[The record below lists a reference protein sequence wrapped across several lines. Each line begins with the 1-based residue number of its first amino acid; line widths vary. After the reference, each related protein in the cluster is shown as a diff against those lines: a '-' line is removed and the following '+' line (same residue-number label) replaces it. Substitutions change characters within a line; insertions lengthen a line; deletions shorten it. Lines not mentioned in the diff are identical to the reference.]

1 MNHIFDDEYN
11 EMIKS
16 LNDSLFFFSE
26 NSFREEDN
34 EPYFHNDCNKDELQ
48 KTSPNNIE
56 SNQNLSQKKTSDISQ
71 EKKNENIKNDEKPY
85 IEISKTNNNKNL
97 NSDTEKEKPIS
108 NANDKIDNKE
118 KTQEKKEPDYRF
130 ENFMKK
136 IKTFVF
142 KSIFRYVNSLIKG
155 RKKLKKIVNNVSRNI
170 DSKYN
175 KELLNKNLEDIISMD
190 ISKKYKIKNKK
201 YNKETIA
208 KIYEE
213 NNQNVIKI
221 LNMELKDFIN
231 KFKENPTLK
240 GYYDSYIDKMK
251 KEYSDN
257 YVGTFESY
265 FDRFCEIC
273 EKRKEKKEKKR
284 KKSEKEEK

>member
-1 MNHIFDDEYN
+1 MVEFFDIEQNEVIKCSSESLIFYNNEEDDEQN
-11 EMIKS
+11 FFLDEFNDGNLDKKLTSNKIEENQT
-16 LNDSLFFFSE
+16 LN
-26 NSFREEDN
+26 
-34 EPYFHNDCNKDELQ
+34 Q
-48 KTSPNNIE
+48 KA
-56 SNQNLSQKKTSDISQ
+56 TSDKSQ
-71 EKKNENIKNDEKPY
+71 EKEKENNKNDEKPY
-85 IEISKTNNNKNL
+85 IEISKTNNNENW
-97 NSDTEKEKPIS
+97 NTYTEKEKPII
-108 NANDKIDNKE
+108 NINDKIDNKE

>member
-1 MNHIFDDEYN
+1 MTDYFYIEQNEIIECSDESLIFSYGN
-11 EMIKS
+11 S
-16 LNDSLFFFSE
+16 L
-26 NSFREEDN
+26 EEDDGLNFLDN
-34 EPYFHNDCNKDELQ
+34 EDNNDDLGKKLTSNKTE
-48 KTSPNNIE
+48 E
-56 SNQNLSQKKTSDISQ
+56 NQNLCQKATSDKSQ
-71 EKKNENIKNDEKPY
+71 EKENNKNDEKPY

-170 DSKYN
+170 DSKYT

-213 NNQNVIKI
+213 NNQNVIKV

>member
-1 MNHIFDDEYN
+1 MVEFFDIEQNEVIKCSSESLIFYNNEEDDEQN
-11 EMIKS
+11 FFLDEFNDGNLEKKLTSNKIEENQT
-16 LNDSLFFFSE
+16 LN
-26 NSFREEDN
+26 
-34 EPYFHNDCNKDELQ
+34 Q
-48 KTSPNNIE
+48 KA
-56 SNQNLSQKKTSDISQ
+56 TSDKSQ
-71 EKKNENIKNDEKPY
+71 EKEKENNKNDEKPY
-85 IEISKTNNNKNL
+85 IEISKTNNNENW
-97 NSDTEKEKPIS
+97 NTYTEKEKPII
-108 NANDKIDNKE
+108 NINDKIDNKE

>member
-1 MNHIFDDEYN
+1 MVEFFDIEQNEVIKCSSESLIFYNNEEDDEQN
-11 EMIKS
+11 FFLDEFNDGNLDKKLTSNKIEENQT
-16 LNDSLFFFSE
+16 LN
-26 NSFREEDN
+26 
-34 EPYFHNDCNKDELQ
+34 Q
-48 KTSPNNIE
+48 KA
-56 SNQNLSQKKTSDISQ
+56 TSDKSQ
-71 EKKNENIKNDEKPY
+71 EKEKENNKNDEKPY
-85 IEISKTNNNKNL
+85 IEISKTNNNENW
-97 NSDTEKEKPIS
+97 NTYTEKEKPII
-108 NANDKIDNKE
+108 NINDKIDNKE

-155 RKKLKKIVNNVSRNI
+155 RKKLKKIVNEVSKNI
-170 DSKYN
+170 ESKYN

-201 YNKETIA
+201 YNKETIE
-208 KIYEE
+208 KIYKE
-213 NNQNVIKI
+213 NNQNVINI
-221 LNMELKDFIN
+221 LNMELKDYIN
-231 KFKENPTLK
+231 KFKDNPILK

-251 KEYSDN
+251 KKYSDN
-257 YVGTFESY
+257 YVETFEFY

-284 KKSEKEEK
+284 KKSEKKEK